1 MPWPLKCDLLLG
13 KIKIM
18 FKCFIYNIHIIFVKK
33 KCLYLFLSCYRISDL
48 NMGRLVRG
56 DLSKG
61 FVPPVASA
69 VLDLL
74 ENHGEFQRMEISLM
88 FSSYI
93 LY

>member
-1 MPWPLKCDLLLG
+1 M
-13 KIKIM
+13 
-18 FKCFIYNIHIIFVKK
+18 
-33 KCLYLFLSCYRISDL
+33 YLFLSCYRISDL

-74 ENHGEFQRMEISLM
+74 ESHGEFQRIEISLM
-88 FSSYI
+88 FSSCI
-93 LY
+93 LS